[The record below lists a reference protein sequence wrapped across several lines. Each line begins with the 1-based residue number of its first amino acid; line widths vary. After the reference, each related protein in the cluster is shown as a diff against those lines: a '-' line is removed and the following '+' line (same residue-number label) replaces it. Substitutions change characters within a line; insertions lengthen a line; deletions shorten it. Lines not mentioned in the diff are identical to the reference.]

1 VSAHDPDRDLDDL
14 LRDDAGRFGSLYRK
28 LPRYEPPRRLDRTV
42 LGEAARSVRSGKPP
56 RRQRWL
62 VGVGSAAG
70 LVLAAGIAWRIG
82 HDPMNEGAMPPES
95 APTVVPV
102 QPIDGS
108 AHAKR
113 EQSAQPEAATA
124 DALSS
129 PAPATQNA
137 APTRPG
143 ERDAIKQDARKVRTA
158 AKLAAPAPKPAEASA
173 PEPFPAA
180 PRQREELQS
189 KDLEKSQSFEASQ
202 PAIGGATGAAAGA
215 AAGAVAPA
223 MDKNAAASERARMP
237 ASPTVP
243 SGSVELRRDMQLPP
257 GEWLSHIR
265 ELERQ
270 GRHQQAMESLRLF
283 IRVHPERK
291 VPVDLQPLLD

>member
-1 VSAHDPDRDLDDL
+1 MSAHDPDRDLDDL
-14 LRDDAGRFGSLYRK
+14 LRDDGGRLGSLYRK
-28 LPRYEPPRRLDRTV
+28 LPRYEPPRRLDRAV
-42 LGEAARSVRSGKPP
+42 LGEAARAVHSGKPP

-82 HDPMNEGAMPPES
+82 HDAMNENNVPAAA

-102 QPIDGS
+102 HPLDES
-108 AHAKR
+108 ARAKR
-113 EQSAQPEAATA
+113 EQAARPEAQAA
-124 DALSS
+124 DALAS
-129 PAPATQNA
+129 PAPPTQNA
-137 APTRPG
+137 AAQPL
-143 ERDAIKQDARKVRTA
+143 ERDKAKHDERKLRAA
-158 AKLAAPAPKPAEASA
+158 AKPAPTPAPPKPATAPP
-173 PEPFPAA
+173 PEPFPAE
-180 PRQREELQS
+180 PRQREEAPS
-189 KDLEKSQSFEASQ
+189 KDLEQAQALDAS
-202 PAIGGATGAAAGA
+202 PTESGAAAPAASAGRFAAPMEKKA
-215 AAGAVAPA
+215 AAP
-223 MDKNAAASERARMP
+223 ERARTP

-283 IRVHPERK
+283 IRAHPDRK
-291 VPVDLQPLLD
+291 VPADLQPLLD

>member
-1 VSAHDPDRDLDDL
+1 VSAHDPDRDLDEL
-14 LRDDAGRFGSLYRK
+14 LRDDAGRLGSLYRK
-28 LPRYEPPRRLDRTV
+28 LPRYEPPRRLDRAV
-42 LGEAARSVRSGKPP
+42 LGEAARAVHSGKPP

-82 HDPMNEGAMPPES
+82 HDAMNEGAVPPAA

-113 EQSAQPEAATA
+113 EQSAPEAATA

-129 PAPATQNA
+129 PAPAAQNA
-137 APTRPG
+137 AAARPA
-143 ERDAIKQDARKVRTA
+143 ERDAVKQDERKLRAA
-158 AKLAAPAPKPAEASA
+158 AKSAAPAPKPVAAPA
-173 PEPFPAA
+173 PEPFPAQ
-180 PRQREELQS
+180 PRQREEAPA
-189 KDLEKSQSFEASQ
+189 KDLEKLQSFEESQ
-202 PAIGGATGAAAGA
+202 PATAGRATGAMGGA
-215 AAGAVAPA
+215 AAGAVAPSS
-223 MDKNAAASERARMP
+223 DKKTAAPERAYAP

-257 GEWLSHIR
+257 GEWLAHIR

-283 IRVHPERK
+283 IRAHPNRK
-291 VPVDLQPLLD
+291 VPTDLQPLLD

>member
-1 VSAHDPDRDLDDL
+1 MSTHDPDRELDDL
-14 LRDDAGRFGSLYRK
+14 LRDYGGRMGSLYRK
-28 LPRYEPPRRLDRTV
+28 LPRYEPPRRLDRAV
-42 LGEAARSVRSGKPP
+42 LGEAARAVHSGKPP

-82 HDPMNEGAMPPES
+82 HDAMNEGAMPPAA
-95 APTVVPV
+95 APVVVPV

-113 EQSAQPEAATA
+113 EQKAEPQAAMSDAASA
-124 DALSS
+124 

-137 APTRPG
+137 AAAKPV
-143 ERDAIKQDARKVRTA
+143 ERDAVRQDERKLRA
-158 AKLAAPAPKPAEASA
+158 LAKPAPAPKPVAAPPPEA
-173 PEPFPAA
+173 FPAE
-180 PRQREELQS
+180 PRQRTESQS
-189 KDLEKSQSFEASQ
+189 KDLDKSESFGESEQ
-202 PAIGGATGAAAGA
+202 ATGAAGA
-215 AAGAVAPA
+215 AAGGIAPA
-223 MDKNAAASERARMP
+223 MEKKTAAPERTRMP

-243 SGSVELRRDMQLPP
+243 SGSVELRRDMQLAP
-257 GEWLSHIR
+257 GEWLAHIR

-283 IRVHPERK
+283 IRSHPDRK
-291 VPVDLQPLLD
+291 VPADLQPLLD

>member
-1 VSAHDPDRDLDDL
+1 MSAHDPDRDLDDL

-28 LPRYEPPRRLDRTV
+28 LPRYEPPRRLDRAV
-42 LGEAARSVRSGKPP
+42 LGEAARAVRSGKPP

-62 VGVGSAAG
+62 VGFGSAAG

-82 HDPMNEGAMPPES
+82 HDAMNEGAVSPAATPI
-95 APTVVPV
+95 VVPV

-137 APTRPG
+137 AAAKPV
-143 ERDAIKQDARKVRTA
+143 ERDAIKQDERKLRAAAKTA
-158 AKLAAPAPKPAEASA
+158 APPPKPAAAPA

-180 PRQREELQS
+180 PRQREERQS
-189 KDLEKSQSFEASQ
+189 KDLEKSQAFEES

-215 AAGAVAPA
+215 ATGAVAPA
-223 MDKNAAASERARMP
+223 MDKKTAAPERTRMP

-243 SGSVELRRDMQLPP
+243 SGSVELRRDMQLSP

-283 IRVHPERK
+283 IRAHPERK

>member
-1 VSAHDPDRDLDDL
+1 MSTHDSDRDLDDL
-14 LRDDAGRFGSLYRK
+14 LRDDGGRVGALYRK
-28 LPRYEPPRRLDRTV
+28 LARYEPPRRLDRAV
-42 LGEAARSVRSGKPP
+42 LGEAARAVHSGKPP

-82 HDPMNEGAMPPES
+82 HDAMNEGTVSPAA

-113 EQSAQPEAATA
+113 EQAAPAEAASADVRSSAAPATRNAATA
-124 DALSS
+124 KTVESDAARPPERKMRAVPKSLAAPP
-129 PAPATQNA
+129 PAPAA
-137 APTRPG
+137 APP
-143 ERDAIKQDARKVRTA
+143 
-158 AKLAAPAPKPAEASA
+158 EA
-173 PEPFPAA
+173 FPAQA
-180 PRQREELQS
+180 PPRDEPDA
-189 KDLEKSQSFEASQ
+189 KDLEQSEHFEQSQ
-202 PAIGGATGAAAGA
+202 PSVGGAAPGAAAGA
-215 AAGAVAPA
+215 IGPAQKKSSAAP
-223 MDKNAAASERARMP
+223 ERARMP

-243 SGSVELRRDMQLPP
+243 SGSIELRRDMQLSP

-270 GRHQQAMESLRLF
+270 GRRQQAMESLRLF
-283 IRVHPERK
+283 IRAHPERK
-291 VPVDLQPLLD
+291 VPADLRPLLD

>member
-1 VSAHDPDRDLDDL
+1 VSTHDPDRELDDL
-14 LRDDAGRFGSLYRK
+14 LRDDGGRMGSLYRK
-28 LPRYEPPRRLDRTV
+28 LPRYEPPRRLDRAV
-42 LGEAARSVRSGKPP
+42 LGEAARAVHSGKPP

-82 HDPMNEGAMPPES
+82 HDAMNEGAVPPAA
-95 APTVVPV
+95 APVVVPV

-113 EQSAQPEAATA
+113 EQKAEPQAAMS
-124 DALSS
+124 DAASS

-137 APTRPG
+137 AAAKPV
-143 ERDAIKQDARKVRTA
+143 ERDAVRQDERKLRA
-158 AKLAAPAPKPAEASA
+158 LAKPAPAPPVAAPPPEAFPAE
-173 PEPFPAA
+173 
-180 PRQREELQS
+180 PRQRTESRS
-189 KDLEKSQSFEASQ
+189 KDLDKSESFGESEQ
-202 PAIGGATGAAAGA
+202 ATGAASA
-215 AAGAVAPA
+215 AAGGIAPA
-223 MDKNAAASERARMP
+223 MEKKTAAPERTRMP

-243 SGSVELRRDMQLPP
+243 SGSVELRRDMQLAP
-257 GEWLSHIR
+257 GEWLAHIR

-283 IRVHPERK
+283 IRSHPDRK
-291 VPVDLQPLLD
+291 VPADLQPLLD